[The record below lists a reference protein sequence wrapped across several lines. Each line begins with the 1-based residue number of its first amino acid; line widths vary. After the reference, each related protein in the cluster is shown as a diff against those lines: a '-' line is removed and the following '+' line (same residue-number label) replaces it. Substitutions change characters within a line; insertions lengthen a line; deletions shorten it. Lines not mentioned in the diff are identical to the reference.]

1 MLANIKTLFNER
13 AFLIAK
19 QMTLARNLNHYYY
32 TSQNIPK
39 TLQGYQSVNHLQR
52 EITEK
57 ETTIS
62 KMTHIQKNSMLHPK
76 TE

>member
-19 QMTLARNLNHYYY
+19 QMTLARNLNHYY

-39 TLQGYQSVNHLQR
+39 RLQDYQSINHLQR

-62 KMTHIQKNSMLHPK
+62 KMTQIQKNLIASK